1 MFGNYSLFGEFNG
14 CEFQRETR
22 YFKEKFVEITLEW
35 REVEGSEVGESFEEA
50 MKKRVCGIRKGCD
63 GIDSERGSETVG
75 EGEKVFRDEGERF

>member
-1 MFGNYSLFGEFNG
+1 
-14 CEFQRETR
+14 
-22 YFKEKFVEITLEW
+22 LEW
-35 REVEGSEVGESFEEA
+35 REVKGGEVGESFEEA